1 MLSDGSE
8 FKAATFWDLLIRVT
22 VISKIKVLLQVHT
35 HTRYLAEYRVT
46 GFIYF
51 KTSEALW
58 PKHT

>member
-1 MLSDGSE
+1 MVVSLR
-8 FKAATFWDLLIRVT
+8 LLRFGICSFES